1 MNREY
6 NNTTYNL
13 INRVYDNTAYN
24 LMNRVCNAIVT
35 YRFS

>member
-13 INRVYDNTAYN
+13 INRVYDNTTYN
-24 LMNRVCNAIVT
+24 LMNREYNAIVT